1 MCGRHSQSRL
11 GELNK
16 KIPTVFL
23 PRFARLF
30 CLLSS
35 RILQNNFGRN
45 SSTQA
50 FILCKTRDEMLCSTA
65 SNFVCLKRSLV
76 ETQNAPGA
84 GTKFRA
90 VGSNKSFCEF
100 FQRYPMTVFC
110 KMSVLRSKYCLKFYI
125 TWERLKLSRWLSH
138 SCPSFEAYLIKS
150 RLFSEVKFS
159 TFHLP
164 GLAIF
169 DSEKK
174 NAMKRGIR
182 KILTFVE
189 G

>member
-1 MCGRHSQSRL
+1 MCGRHSRSRL

-16 KIPTVFL
+16 KIPSVFL

-35 RILQNNFGRN
+35 RILQNNFSRN

-50 FILCKTRDEMLCSTA
+50 FILRKTRDEMLCSTA
-65 SNFVCLKRSLV
+65 SNFVCLKRLLV

-159 TFHLP
+159 TFHSP

-174 NAMKRGIR
+174 CDEKGN
-182 KILTFVE
+182 
-189 G
+189 

>member
-1 MCGRHSQSRL
+1 MCGRHSWSQL

-35 RILQNNFGRN
+35 RILQNNFGQN

-50 FILCKTRDEMLCSTA
+50 FILRKTRDEMLCSTA
-65 SNFVCLKRSLV
+65 SNFVCLKRSFFG
-76 ETQNAPGA
+76 TQNAPGA

-90 VGSNKSFCEF
+90 VGSNKSFCDF

-138 SCPSFEAYLIKS
+138 SCPSFKAYLIKS

-159 TFHLP
+159 TFHSP

-174 NAMKRGIR
+174 MRWKGELE
-182 KILTFVE
+182 KFSLS
-189 G
+189 